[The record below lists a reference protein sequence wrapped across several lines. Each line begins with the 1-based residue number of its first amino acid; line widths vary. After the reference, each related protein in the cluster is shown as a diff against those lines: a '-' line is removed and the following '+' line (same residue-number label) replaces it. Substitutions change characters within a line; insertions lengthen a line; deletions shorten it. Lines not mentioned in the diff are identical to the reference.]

1 MDSSSLTDASPES
14 YRRSSPFVIVSYVI
28 RGFAIASTGKL
39 LGLLVKGSGGA
50 GLALYALSVLR
61 TFGVHWS
68 FRLLVV
74 CFCVLIVQLVISSI
88 KYATLQFRYDDNKIS
103 AKTGF
108 RAQKVLDFDW
118 FNVRSI
124 LLTQSAIQRRLNL
137 ASVSLVTAGSSKNT
151 IEIPYI
157 PYSLALE
164 WESRVK
170 EQEIQTEDRI
180 RETAETDPSLAENE
194 VSADEQQ
201 GELVH
206 KLNFRN
212 LARGSFANGN
222 VLVDALFGFVLLGVA
237 YCVYRFI
244 YQIVMLSPNIFELD
258 DSGPFRLF
266 REQISSLVRDL
277 PTNFVADTTSLLEA
291 FQQFTGLA
299 ITQFPQGKLLF
310 FISLSLILASLFY
323 VINRIWYV
331 VKYYNFELTQRGIH
345 LQAED
350 GLTKKTRLTIRRDRV
365 QTTSFRANFVER
377 SLNRGNA
384 SLESASKFDCTIP
397 FVTMECANR
406 ILRSVTDE
414 ASTPVSVSPFSQS
427 FTPIHVLSL
436 VQNLFIQVV
445 FLLPLALIFIATFI
459 PVSRGLIWPYSLVL
473 IGYAVI
479 KIFIRWKKKGYII
492 DNDFLLLKEGGASWS
507 SVKVAPLNKVQSMS
521 IKQSWIQRMRDRATI
536 NFHLASGVQAIP
548 FLGLSVA
555 EAMQRTV
562 EARIRGE
569 GDTLDESVED
579 ETARDW
585 KSLPQRYIV
594 SRVIGKLLT
603 SVLLL
608 VPVFFAIAW
617 GIHWWFSVSYERLTW
632 FLVFAWSVIVIWRIV
647 AVCLKVPRYR
657 YTYGNDDIVV
667 KESFLAKQTE
677 TVRYSRLQSVSTSNG
692 LIDAFFGLCDLNLFT
707 AESAVYV
714 CGIDRR
720 EAFRLQEHIAS
731 RIIEVSSEG
740 NDALTMTEQGSS
752 SADSVASATDSDAN
766 TELEDSENENEE
778 LSLSWRKFSGWRRE
792 IIARLGL
799 IVLGLPWLLL
809 TSAFVVFTT
818 QEYWLPENGEH
829 IFSFVLSWYFYVG
842 TWLILSFLIGSG
854 PFIEI
859 PRKRYSVSANAL
871 RYKDGWLRREHRF
884 VPLNRIQNVSISAT
898 IFDRVFG
905 ARSIK
910 IATASD
916 EEITLEYLSEVD
928 AEALREQ
935 LLTD

>member
-1 MDSSSLTDASPES
+1 M
-14 YRRSSPFVIVSYVI
+14 VIVGYVI
-28 RGFAIASTGKL
+28 RGFAVASTGKL

-50 GLALYALSVLR
+50 VLALYALSVLR

-74 CFCVLIVQLVISSI
+74 CFCVLIVQLVISLI

-108 RAQKVLDFDW
+108 RAQKVLDFEW

-137 ASVSLVTAGSSKNT
+137 ASISLVTAGSSKNT

-164 WESRVK
+164 WENRVK
-170 EQEIQTEDRI
+170 EQKIQTEDRI
-180 RETAETDPSLAENE
+180 RETAETDPFLTENE

-201 GELVH
+201 SELVH
-206 KLNFRN
+206 KLNLRN
-212 LARGSFANGN
+212 LVRGSLANGN
-222 VLVDALFGFVLLGVA
+222 VLSDARLGFILLGVA
-237 YCVYRFI
+237 YCAYRFV

-258 DSGPFRLF
+258 DSGPVRLF
-266 REQISSLVRDL
+266 REQTASLVRDL
-277 PTNFVADTTSLLEA
+277 PTNFVADTSSLLEA

-331 VKYYNFELTQRGIH
+331 IKYYNFELTQRGIH

-397 FVTMECANR
+397 FVTIECADR

-414 ASTPVSVSPFSQS
+414 ASKPVSVSPFSQS
-427 FTPIHVLSL
+427 FTPVHVLSL

-445 FLLPLALIFIATFI
+445 FLLPLALTFIATFI
-459 PVSRGLIWPYSLVL
+459 PVSRGLIWPYSLLL

-569 GDTLDESVED
+569 GDTLDEFVED
-579 ETARDW
+579 ETARNW
-585 KSLPQRYIV
+585 KSLPQRYII
-594 SRVIGKLLT
+594 SRVIGKLFT

-617 GIHWWFSVSYERLTW
+617 GMHWWFSVSYELLTW
-632 FLVFAWSVIVIWRIV
+632 ILALVWGAMAIWRV
-647 AVCLKVPRYR
+647 VVVYLKVPKYR
-657 YTYGNDDIVV
+657 YAYAPDDIVV
-667 KESFLAKQTE
+667 KQSFLSKMTE

-692 LIDAFFGLCDLNLFT
+692 YIDGFFGLCDLNLVT
-707 AESAVYV
+707 AES
-714 CGIDRR
+714 
-720 EAFRLQEHIAS
+720 
-731 RIIEVSSEG
+731 EVSVSGLDRLEAANLREYIATRMIEISSTG
-740 NDALTMTEQGSS
+740 TDALTMIEQGLS
-752 SADSVASATDSDAN
+752 SADSEADDTELDAN
-766 TELEDSENENEE
+766 TKLEASTKENED
-778 LSLSWRKFSGWRRE
+778 LPWRKFSGWTKE
-792 IIARLGL
+792 IITRVGV

-809 TSAFVVFTT
+809 ILAFIVFTT
-818 QEYWLPENGEH
+818 QEFWLPESGEH

-842 TWLILSFLIGSG
+842 TWLFLSLLMGVGLFVAIRTNSY
-854 PFIEI
+854 I
-859 PRKRYSVSANAL
+859 VSADAL
-871 RYKDGWLRREHRF
+871 RYKKGWFREHCV
-884 VPLNRIQNVSISAT
+884 VPLSRIQNVSISST
-898 IFDRVFG
+898 IVDRIFG
-905 ARSIK
+905 ARSVK
-910 IATASD
+910 IATAAD
-916 EEITLEYLSEVD
+916 DEITLEPLRDVD
-928 AEALREQ
+928 AEELREQ
-935 LLTD
+935 LLSD